1 MLAASRT
8 HSIASGRTQAAAASR
23 AGAGQLSGATIGRQ
37 ASTAT
42 ERSSRRAN
50 LNQTQ
55 ERTEFLIN
63 TLGSGAAL
71 AGLLGVNR
79 SQPTQWRKGA
89 ESPSPEVGR
98 GLLDLDYV
106 VARASMLWPT
116 DSVVAWLQGQNAFLE
131 GARPIDVLRARGS
144 RDVIDALDAEL
155 AGSYA

>member
-1 MLAASRT
+1 MANL
-8 HSIASGRTQAAAASR
+8 
-23 AGAGQLSGATIGRQ
+23 
-37 ASTAT
+37 
-42 ERSSRRAN
+42 RSSRRAN

-63 TLGSGAAL
+63 TLGSGAVL

-106 VARASMLWPT
+106 VARASMLWQT

-131 GARPIDVLRARGS
+131 GARPIDVLRTRGS
-144 RDVIDALDAEL
+144 HDVVDALDAEL
-155 AGSYA
+155 AGAYA